1 MFYKRFHNESKNNYN
16 ILVKEIQEILKIED
30 PVKRRAVFVAM
41 LTKEFKR
48 KGIKEP
54 VVVGGMAVEIY
65 TQGSY
70 TTGDIDLKSD
80 KKTLEETLIEWG
92 FNKKGRV
99 WFNEDLDI
107 YIDWLGSSLEEGAEA
122 EKRINTIVIDKNLEL
137 KIISIEDLIID
148 RLKAYKW
155 WKDRDSFMW
164 AKVLWEVKKSLG
176 DILDKDY
183 LRARAAEEKIED
195 VVEELLKDE
204 PN

>member
-41 LTKEFKR
+41 LTEEFKR

-107 YIDWLGSSLEEGAEA
+107 YIDWLGSGLEEGIEA
-122 EKRINTIVIDKNLEL
+122 EKRINTIVIDENLEL

-164 AKVLWEVKKSLG
+164 AKVLCEVKKSLG
-176 DILDKDY
+176 DTLDKNY
-183 LRARAAEEKIED
+183 LKARAVEEKIED

>member
-80 KKTLEETLIEWG
+80 KKALEETLIEWG

-107 YIDWLGSSLEEGAEA
+107 YIDWLGSGLEEGIEA
-122 EKRINTIVIDKNLEL
+122 EKRINTIVIDENLEL

-164 AKVLWEVKKSLG
+164 AKVLCEVKKSLG
-176 DILDKDY
+176 DTLDKNY
-183 LRARAAEEKIED
+183 LKARAVEEKIED

>member
-107 YIDWLGSSLEEGAEA
+107 YIDWLGSGLEEGIEA
-122 EKRINTIVIDKNLEL
+122 EKRINTIVIDENLEL

-164 AKVLWEVKKSLG
+164 AKVLCEVKKSLG
-176 DILDKDY
+176 DTLDKNY
-183 LRARAAEEKIED
+183 LKARAVEEKIED